1 MFKKKLSILRIEK
14 LKTEAAICAM
24 SAHWRRESPTSNAN
38 PKRTKYNR
46 VIMGATDPYKRF
58 KQEVENR
65 GIKKFRK
72 NGVLALEMLLA
83 FSPEYLRDEKTG
95 KYLPDAKARLDEW
108 IISIK
113 AWLEEKFGDRVLSVH
128 LHCDESNIHAHVC
141 LHVFE
146 FKTRKS
152 GKQEWGLN
160 ARAITGG
167 ADKLRKI
174 QDSYADAMKPLG
186 LERGL
191 RGSKAHHTKVS
202 QFYGAL
208 NEADD
213 LAEHLNLCPS
223 KKSPRDFRA
232 WQNKMNTIVENLQAQ
247 QATEITKLNRMIDE
261 LTATNAQLRRQ
272 LNTQTIRPKFR

>member
-1 MFKKKLSILRIEK
+1 MFKKKMGILRIEK

-24 SAHWRRESPTSNAN
+24 SAHWRRENPTPNAN

-46 VIMGATDPYKRF
+46 VLMGSLDPYKRF
-58 KQEVENR
+58 KQEVERR

-95 KYLPDAKARLDEW
+95 KYLPDAKKRLDEW
-108 IISIK
+108 ITSIK
-113 AWLEEKFGDRVLSVH
+113 IWLEENFGDRVLSVH

-146 FKTRKS
+146 LKTRKS
-152 GKQEWGLN
+152 GKREWGLN

-167 ADKLRKI
+167 ADKLRDI
-174 QDSYADAMKPLG
+174 QDSYAESIKHLG

-202 QFYGAL
+202 EFYGAL

-213 LAEHLNLCPS
+213 LAEDLNLSPS
-223 KKSPRDFRA
+223 KRSPRDFKA
-232 WQNKMNTIVENLQAQ
+232 WQHKLNTIVENLQTQ
-247 QATEITKLNRMIDE
+247 QATEITKLNRMIEE
-261 LTATNAQLRRQ
+261 LNATNAQLRRQ
-272 LNTQTIRPKFR
+272 LNTQTSRPQFH